1 MHPLLPETAKP
12 PSRRERNKQR
22 TRERLY
28 GSALTLFAL
37 QGYDNTSIDEIA
49 EHADVARGTF
59 FNYFQHKED
68 LISAWGEQRR
78 HTLEAALAEPDPS
91 WGDGA
96 VCQLRRCMGIL
107 TEINENER
115 DVALPLLTAWVKTGR
130 PLTETPY
137 VAEIFTGII
146 EAGQEEGSIATGVNA
161 RQVGHILRDIY
172 FGALY
177 RWTQRTDAAASPSLG
192 EELQTALTLLINGL
206 AVTPQ
211 SPPPDQEP
219 ADSETV

>member
-1 MHPLLPETAKP
+1 MQPLLPETAKP

-28 GSALTLFAL
+28 SSALTLFAL
-37 QGYDNTSIDEIA
+37 QGYDSTSIDEIA

-68 LISAWGEQRR
+68 LISAWGEERR
-78 HTLEAALAEPDPS
+78 HTLETALAQPDPS
-91 WGDGA
+91 WGDDA
-96 VCQLRRCMGIL
+96 VCQLRRCLAIL
-107 TEINENER
+107 TQINENER
-115 DVALPLLTAWVKTGR
+115 DVALPLLSAWVKTGR

-146 EAGQEEGSIATGVNA
+146 KAGQEEGSIADGVSA
-161 RQVGHILRDIY
+161 RQLGHILRDIY

-177 RWTQRTDAAASPSLG
+177 RWTQRSDDSASPALG
-192 EELQTALTLLINGL
+192 DELQTALTMLINGL
-206 AVTPQ
+206 SVMPESQHLDEALPEN
-211 SPPPDQEP
+211 EP
-219 ADSETV
+219 A